1 MKVIF
6 IIIVF
11 ILILIFLVL
20 LTRERFMDLSE
31 KKIKGSASSDIIN
44 NINDLNIYIGDE
56 TGDKYLHS
64 GVPYKLACQ
73 QAGKLRTNKPI
84 TTLEIS
90 TFLNISNNSCILEK
104 PNNCNKKSAQTV
116 NPVILHYGNM
126 DGTDDITEE
135 SSHEINRIQ
144 NTGKWLFEKTKKNS
158 DSLIYYGEEIFI
170 RNMSKTGGYLCIC
183 DSDIGE
189 LKDYS
194 DGTLP
199 STLSE
204 NYVKCGNIMSVYSY
218 SNFKTALDNGRWYLI
233 PKFHAKILGTIN
245 YGLNNKQCN
254 SLTESNSTPPF
265 NNKFRLQIYTESMES
280 KDYFMDQKKI
290 MYYIVED
297 GILKAESAEEAA
309 KSAATAATATATLLA
324 AEKSAAAAKS
334 AVAEV
339 AAAEAVVK
347 AAEEAVVTAA
357 AEAAT
362 AKLAATAAAATNDII
377 ENGYWSIKDNKLFW
391 HYKNKIVDSSNIS
404 FNTANTAPLLQRATK
419 KNPPGLFLK
428 KYSPE
433 NIYYYMYYEETIGD
447 PSSINCLIKEP
458 QTDLY
463 AHRWSTKPEDVCGRQ
478 KYYGFILNAVGSL
491 TNTDYLFYKDDTSY
505 FDTLLN
511 EKIPVELGKNFNYL
525 SVKYKSYKPTDDTI
539 KNVKFNKNI
548 GDLFYIV
555 NSKKI
560 QGKYVY
566 LNNCDT
572 SFSELKCYT
581 GKSFNDTI
589 KKNKVIGSLP
599 KNLNLNKTEEE
610 KYYTWTLIPNKYNI
624 DVKDTL
630 YVNNEIKIGNISITG
645 DTLRHIK
652 SIPYVFKDEICLQN
666 SKGGKSCIKREHIE
680 MIRGER
686 SLNLNSFIS
695 LYPYTLYSKPNY
707 QGRELKIGFDYLYK
721 KNLPFIKNVDGTY
734 NPDDDGKWKSLK
746 IEGPYSII
754 IYDSPNHGSVSNA
767 KCSEIGVKH
776 KAKERVEGSNKNDA
790 ATDEESNVGK
800 YVDEAQSK
808 FLCNSNPDCMWVG
821 KTDPDSSNMNK
832 CKPKSVNSN
841 RMVVKAPGIAS
852 ISWPDGI
859 RSVDFPYTKQNADTG
874 EFDNVNVNP
883 IKKKCMTGFDNGKPK
898 FYPGKGDE
906 GSSVPM
912 NVFSAKDCN
921 NTDSQ
926 RFYLVNQ
933 NENVD
938 LDNYPEIYNGNKH
951 LHFHRHLLSEKHDNN
966 GNVTNPSYE

>member
-1 MKVIF
+1 
-6 IIIVF
+6 
-11 ILILIFLVL
+11 
-20 LTRERFMDLSE
+20 
-31 KKIKGSASSDIIN
+31 
-44 NINDLNIYIGDE
+44 
-56 TGDKYLHS
+56 
-64 GVPYKLACQ
+64 
-73 QAGKLRTNKPI
+73 
-84 TTLEIS
+84 
-90 TFLNISNNSCILEK
+90 
-104 PNNCNKKSAQTV
+104 
-116 NPVILHYGNM
+116 
-126 DGTDDITEE
+126 
-135 SSHEINRIQ
+135 
-144 NTGKWLFEKTKKNS
+144 
-158 DSLIYYGEEIFI
+158 
-170 RNMSKTGGYLCIC
+170 
-183 DSDIGE
+183 
-189 LKDYS
+189 
-194 DGTLP
+194 
-199 STLSE
+199 
-204 NYVKCGNIMSVYSY
+204 
-218 SNFKTALDNGRWYLI
+218 
-233 PKFHAKILGTIN
+233 
-245 YGLNNKQCN
+245 
-254 SLTESNSTPPF
+254 
-265 NNKFRLQIYTESMES
+265 
-280 KDYFMDQKKI
+280 
-290 MYYIVED
+290 
-297 GILKAESAEEAA
+297 
-309 KSAATAATATATLLA
+309 
-324 AEKSAAAAKS
+324 
-334 AVAEV
+334 
-339 AAAEAVVK
+339 
-347 AAEEAVVTAA
+347 
-357 AEAAT
+357 
-362 AKLAATAAAATNDII
+362 
-377 ENGYWSIKDNKLFW
+377 
-391 HYKNKIVDSSNIS
+391 
-404 FNTANTAPLLQRATK
+404 
-419 KNPPGLFLK
+419 
-428 KYSPE
+428 
-433 NIYYYMYYEETIGD
+433 MYYEKTIGE
-447 PSSINCLIKEP
+447 PSSIECLIKEP
-458 QTDLY
+458 DQNLY
-463 AHRWSTKPEDVCGRQ
+463 AHRWNTKPEDVCGMQ
-478 KYYGFILNAVGSL
+478 KSSDFILNAVGSL
-491 TNTDYLFYKDDTSY
+491 TNKDYLFYKDDTSY

-525 SVKYKSYKPTDDTI
+525 SAKYKSYYTPTDDTI

-572 SFSELKCYT
+572 PLSELKCYT
-581 GKSFNDTI
+581 GKSFNETI

-599 KNLNLNKTEEE
+599 QNLNLNKTEEE

-666 SKGGKSCIKREHIE
+666 NKGGKSCIKREHIE

-754 IYDSPNHGSVSNA
+754 IYDSPNHGSVSGV

-808 FLCNSNPDCMWVG
+808 FLCNSNPDCMWVS

-841 RMVVKAPGIAS
+841 RMEVKAPGIAS

-859 RSVDFPYTKQNADTG
+859 RSVDFPYTKQNAETG

-883 IKKKCMTGFDNGKPK
+883 IKKKCMTGFDNGTPK